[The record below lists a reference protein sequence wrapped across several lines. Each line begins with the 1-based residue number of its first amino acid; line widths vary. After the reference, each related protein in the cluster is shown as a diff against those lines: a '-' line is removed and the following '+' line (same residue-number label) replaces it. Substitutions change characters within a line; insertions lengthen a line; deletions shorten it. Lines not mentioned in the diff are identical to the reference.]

1 MTEGPLDRYGRTGA
15 EPPIGPAP
23 DVVATLGLDESRRTR
38 WGSGRIVAGTVV
50 ALGALFAFA
59 MVGDVW
65 RGGDPTTYRTEL
77 VARGPLVSQVSA
89 TGALAPL
96 TEVEVGTE
104 VSGTVDSVYVDFNQ
118 RVTRGQVLARIN
130 TERLEASAEQ
140 ARANLALAEAQQS
153 EAQAGVLQA
162 EADLGRRKR
171 VHDLSGGE
179 VPSQSDLDAAQAAYD
194 RAVARERS
202 TVAQIAQAR
211 AALDGFLSDL
221 RRAKVV
227 SPIDGVVLDR
237 RVEAGQTVAATF
249 QTPVLFALAGDLR
262 QMQLSVDVDEADV
275 GMVREGQESSFT
287 VDAHPDRFFH
297 ARVTEVRF
305 APRTVG
311 GVVTYET
318 ILAVDNAELLLRPG
332 MTATAEIVVG
342 RIDEALL
349 VPNAALR
356 FTPSAARHHQQEE
369 ASKGLV
375 ESLIPRP
382 MASDGR
388 RRGKAPRVWVLR
400 DGAVVP
406 VDLEIGSSDGTW
418 TVVTKGELHVGDVVI
433 TDEQTKVDS

>member
-1 MTEGPLDRYGRTGA
+1 
-15 EPPIGPAP
+15 
-23 DVVATLGLDESRRTR
+23 
-38 WGSGRIVAGTVV
+38 
-50 ALGALFAFA
+50 
-59 MVGDVW
+59 
-65 RGGDPTTYRTEL
+65 
-77 VARGPLVSQVSA
+77 
-89 TGALAPL
+89 
-96 TEVEVGTE
+96 
-104 VSGTVDSVYVDFNQ
+104 
-118 RVTRGQVLARIN
+118 
-130 TERLEASAEQ
+130 
-140 ARANLALAEAQQS
+140 
-153 EAQAGVLQA
+153 
-162 EADLGRRKR
+162 
-171 VHDLSGGE
+171 
-179 VPSQSDLDAAQAAYD
+179 
-194 RAVARERS
+194 
-202 TVAQIAQAR
+202 
-211 AALDGFLSDL
+211 
-221 RRAKVV
+221 
-227 SPIDGVVLDR
+227 
-237 RVEAGQTVAATF
+237 
-249 QTPVLFALAGDLR
+249 
-262 QMQLSVDVDEADV
+262 
-275 GMVREGQESSFT
+275 
-287 VDAHPDRFFH
+287 
-297 ARVTEVRF
+297 VTEVRF